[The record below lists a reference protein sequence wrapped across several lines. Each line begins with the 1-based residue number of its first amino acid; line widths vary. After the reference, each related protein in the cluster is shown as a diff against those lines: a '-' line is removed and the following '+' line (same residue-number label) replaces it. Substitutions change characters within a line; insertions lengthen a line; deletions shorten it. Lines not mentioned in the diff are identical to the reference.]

1 MEDVQSSQS
10 SQPSGMDPA
19 TVYMSPSNSSIA
31 NPRAFPGAHEGALFS
46 DTASHGP
53 SRSPGNAAAQT
64 NTIDKESEVDDASSR
79 DLAEYFDFERY
90 YRNSASPSRDAGP
103 PSGSGTG
110 PSNARQS
117 SISSENSGRS
127 TPSNGGN
134 PSAVTNQSSL
144 VATKKSLN
152 PIYHPIFD
160 VVVTKYETIHRNW
173 PLAVMAGY
181 DWLRQDI
188 HCFIEKQLSHWMR
201 NGLWPLMPSPPKDVQ
216 DIEANCSLD
225 MLHSGMKENPATQKM
240 LRRFSRVRLFYWYER
255 LVKNDGRRRLLADY
269 LLKQLYRDW
278 EYMGE
283 QTQQTC
289 RNRFRAV
296 RSKGKRWA
304 QLVRYLS
311 PGILV
316 ICGEQMDTQMLDIL
330 ASARPAK

>member
-1 MEDVQSSQS
+1 
-10 SQPSGMDPA
+10 MDPA

-31 NPRAFPGAHEGALFS
+31 NPRAFPGAHEGALSS
-46 DTASHGP
+46 DTASHRP
-53 SRSPGNAAAQT
+53 SRSPGNAAART
-64 NTIDKESEVDDASSR
+64 NTIDKESEIDDASSR
-79 DLAEYFDFERY
+79 DLAEYFDFEGY

-103 PSGSGTG
+103 PRGSGSN
-110 PSNARQS
+110 PSSARQS

-134 PSAVTNQSSL
+134 PDAVTDQSSL

-188 HCFIEKQLSHWMR
+188 HSFIEKQLSHWMR
-201 NGLWPLMPSPPKDVQ
+201 KGLWPFIPSSPKDIQ
-216 DIEANCSLD
+216 DIEANCFLD
-225 MLHSGMKENPATQKM
+225 MLHSGMKQNPATQKM
-240 LRRFSRVRLFYWYER
+240 LRRFSRVRLFYWYKR
-255 LVKNDGRRRLLADY
+255 LVNNDGKRRSLAANH
-269 LLKQLYRDW
+269 LLKHFYKDW